1 MEKAARRAT
10 GRSSTRLVASVSA
23 AALMLL
29 LAACSSSSSGQTG
42 SAGSSPA
49 TTSPAGQPSGTAT
62 ASAAVSDYLKYTGGK
77 AGRAD
82 GSASPVTVGW
92 VNQQGG
98 SLAFP
103 AATSGAQAAV
113 SYINSHLGGIG
124 GHPLRL
130 ATCFVASAEAEG
142 TTCGQQLVNNPA
154 VKAIL
159 YGTMITGDQSL
170 QAVDNGQKPILMGNA
185 VSPADGSGK
194 NVYIYNGTPNS
205 IFGGVTTYLTQEIH
219 AKHVAILYPQTAQA
233 IAGLQVLQKDLQS
246 DGVTVKGVGYDPSA
260 ADLTAPAVASGAQS
274 ADAVVTLSSTPPLCV
289 ATAKALNSLGVKTP
303 IVAAGS
309 FCFSQAVSQGLGG
322 ELPHWDQL
330 SVQSNVADSSQS
342 DVKAYLSA
350 SSTAGLTSSAQA
362 TADAP
367 LSWSLVMTAA
377 RLLNQAGASAT
388 PAEVAHAAK
397 SFTGPMMLGSP
408 QVDCGHYASAPALCG
423 ASSRVFRYA
432 GNGEFTAETGWLK
445 PTGL

>member
-1 MEKAARRAT
+1 MMKVARFET
-10 GRSSTRLVASVSA
+10 GRSRTRFVASVLA
-23 AALMLL
+23 AGLTVF
-29 LAACSSSSSGQTG
+29 LAACSSSSSSQST
-42 SAGSSPA
+42 AGTAPA
-49 TTSPAGQPSGTAT
+49 TAGTGAASPG
-62 ASAAVSDYLKYTGGK
+62 VSDYLAYTKGK
-77 AGRAD
+77 AGHAD
-82 GSASPVTVGW
+82 ASASPVTLGW

-98 SLAFP
+98 ALAFP

-113 SYINSHLGGIG
+113 SYINSRLGGIG
-124 GHPLRL
+124 GHPLKL
-130 ATCFVASAEAEG
+130 ATCFVASAESEG

-159 YGTMITGDQSL
+159 YGTIITGDQSL

-185 VSPADGSGK
+185 VSPSDGSGK

-205 IFGGVTTYLTQEIH
+205 IFGGVTTYLTQEVH

-233 IAGLQVLQKDLQS
+233 LAGLQVLQADLQS
-246 DGVTVKGVGYDPSA
+246 AGVTVKGVGYDPSA
-260 ADLTAPAVASGAQS
+260 TDLTAPAVASGAQS

-289 ATAKALNSLGVKTP
+289 ATAKALNSLGVRAP
-303 IVAAGS
+303 IVSAGS

-322 ELPHWDQL
+322 DLPHWDQL
-330 SVQSNVADSSQS
+330 SVQSNVADGSQP

-350 SSTAGLTSSAQA
+350 SSAAGLTPSAQA
-362 TADAP
+362 TADAA

-377 RLLNQAGASAT
+377 RLLNEVGANAT
-388 PAEVAHAAK
+388 PAAVAHAAK

-408 QVDCGHYASAPALCG
+408 QVDCGGYASEPALCG
-423 ASSRVFRYA
+423 ASSRVFKYV
-432 GNGEFTAETGWLK
+432 GNGEYTAETGWLT

>member
-1 MEKAARRAT
+1 MKKVARSET
-10 GRSSTRLVASVSA
+10 GRSSTRLVASVLA
-23 AALMLL
+23 AVLMVV
-29 LAACSSSSSGQTG
+29 LAACSSSGSSGSSQT
-42 SAGSSPA
+42 AASPVQQ
-49 TTSPAGQPSGTAT
+49 SSGTEA
-62 ASAAVSDYLKYTGGK
+62 ASSAVSNYVAYTKGK
-77 AGRAD
+77 TGPAD
-82 GSASPVTVGW
+82 ASASPVTLGW

-98 SLAFP
+98 ALAFP

-113 SYINSHLGGIG
+113 SYINSRLGGIA
-124 GHPLRL
+124 GHPLKL
-130 ATCFVASAEAEG
+130 DTCFVASAESEG
-142 TTCGQQLVNNPA
+142 TTCGQQLVNNSA

-170 QAVDNGQKPILMGNA
+170 QAVNNGQKPILMGNA

-205 IFGGVTTYLTQEIH
+205 IFGGVATYLSNEVH

-233 IAGLQVLQKDLQS
+233 IAGLQVLQADLRS
-246 DGVTVKGVGYDPSA
+246 SGITVKGVGYDPSA
-260 ADLTAPAVASGAQS
+260 TDLTAPAVASGAQS

-289 ATAKALNSLGVKTP
+289 ATAKALNSLGVKVP
-303 IVAAGS
+303 IVSAGS

-322 ELPHWDQL
+322 DLPHWDQL
-330 SVQSNVADSSQS
+330 SVQSNVADSSQP

-350 SSTAGLTSSAQA
+350 SSAAGLTASAQM
-362 TADAP
+362 TADAA

-377 RLLNQAGASAT
+377 LLLNEAGANAT
-388 PAEVAHAAK
+388 PAAVAHVAK

-408 QVDCGHYASAPALCG
+408 KVDCGAYAAEPSLCG
-423 ASSRVFRYA
+423 ASSRVFKYVGDGA
-432 GNGEFTAETGWLK
+432 YTAQTGWLT

>member
-1 MEKAARRAT
+1 MLV
-10 GRSSTRLVASVSA
+10 LVA
-23 AALMLL
+23 
-29 LAACSSSSSGQTG
+29 CGSSGSSQTT
-42 SAGSSPA
+42 AGTAQQS
-49 TTSPAGQPSGTAT
+49 SGTAG
-62 ASAAVSDYLKYTGGK
+62 ASAGASSAGASSAVSDYVAYTRGK
-77 AGRAD
+77 TGHAD
-82 GSASPVTVGW
+82 ASASPVTVGW

-98 SLAFP
+98 ALAFP

-159 YGTMITGDQSL
+159 YGTIITGDQSL
-170 QAVDNGQKPILMGNA
+170 QAVDSGQKPILMGNA
-185 VSPADGSGK
+185 ASPADGSGK

-205 IFGGVTTYLTQEIH
+205 IFGGITTYLTHEVH

-233 IAGLQVLQKDLQS
+233 LAGLQVLQADLRS
-246 DGVTVKGVGYDPSA
+246 YGVTVKSVGYDPSA
-260 ADLTAPAVASGAQS
+260 TDLTAPAVASGAQS

-289 ATAKALNSLGVKTP
+289 ATAKALDSLGVKAP
-303 IVAAGS
+303 IVSAGS
-309 FCFSQAVSQGLGG
+309 FCFSQAVAQGLGG
-322 ELPHWDQL
+322 DLPHWDQL
-330 SVQSNVADSSQS
+330 SVQSNVADSSQP

-350 SSTAGLTSSAQA
+350 SSAAGLTSSAQM
-362 TADAP
+362 TADAA

-377 RLLNQAGASAT
+377 RLFNEAGANAT
-388 PAEVAHAAK
+388 PSAVAHAAK

-408 QVDCGHYASAPALCG
+408 RVDCGGYASEPALCG
-423 ASSRVFRYA
+423 ASSRVFKYV
-432 GNGEFTAETGWLK
+432 GNGEFTAETGWLT